1 MFDQTFLYIV
11 LLYGMAVYFDGHQ
24 ASHLMYIKE
33 KRGDL
38 NPTLTF
44 ILSLYAISHLPW
56 LVLIWVG
63 YRTTW
68 YYPLVVILFAQLVRL
83 VLISI
88 QDKLDL
94 TKDAWAIS
102 LLGLVAIPV
111 SLICIILI
119 ISNV

>member
-68 YYPLVVILFAQLVRL
+68 YYPLVVILFAQPVRL
-83 VLISI
+83 ALISI

-94 TKDAWAIS
+94 TQDAWAIS
-102 LLGLVAIPV
+102 LLGLIAIPF
-111 SLICIILI
+111 SLFLI
-119 ISNV
+119 FLVIFNV

>member
-24 ASHLMYIKE
+24 SSHLMYIKE

-68 YYPLVVILFAQLVRL
+68 YYPLVVILFAQPVRL
-83 VLISI
+83 ALISI

-94 TKDAWAIS
+94 TQDAWAIS
-102 LLGLVAIPV
+102 LLGLIAIPF
-111 SLICIILI
+111 SLIGIILI